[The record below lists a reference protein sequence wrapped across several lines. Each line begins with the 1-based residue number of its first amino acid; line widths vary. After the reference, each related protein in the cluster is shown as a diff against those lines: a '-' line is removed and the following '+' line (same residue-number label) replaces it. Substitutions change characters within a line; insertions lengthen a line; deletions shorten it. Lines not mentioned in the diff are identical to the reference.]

1 MGQLDFLLQ
10 IFERYGVELVGSVL
24 LAITISLFYRR
35 STIKEGLLS
44 LSCAFWT
51 IAVKD
56 IVLIV
61 LSLLVLHSPQ
71 LVLSEPVYIWINLIF
86 ICIASAF
93 FFTSTLQASR
103 LLFTGT
109 YFAVACTFLLA
120 GGALAVQF
128 SDKISGLLI
137 YLPNIYISATFL
149 IVGLSLIM
157 LKTNRHIHALRAVG
171 FGFILLGFYYLQT
184 ILGFGVQSW
193 IYQSAI
199 YIVVLILSLIT
210 QISILDVYSQTLE
223 HNLTAEKARRD
234 LILDS
239 SPFPVLLTRLVDDS
253 IIHINPVAQKLFD
266 IEDNEINNFKFSNYF
281 VDPAKRLELLA
292 RIKRETVIHSF
303 EVQLKK
309 PSTNQAFWLDLST
322 RIIDLDGEL
331 ALYTTFKDTTAKKQK
346 EEALFTQASTDPLT
360 GLFNRRQF
368 ETMVKTQLDLATRHG
383 TSFCMVM
390 IDIDHF
396 KKVNDTYGHDAG
408 DEVLKH
414 IALVLKSSLR
424 ISDILARFGGEE
436 FVIFLPHTTP
446 TEAWRVAERI
456 RMGVENAQIKAGE
469 HTISVTIS
477 LGLSSTQHASI
488 NAQIK
493 EADTALYASKTTGR
507 NKSTLYVP
515 DMKESKK
522 ERSIPIDDLRPDKVS
537 DPEDN
542 VPANVPVRA
551 DEKAIIPDTED
562 TSTPAMKVDTLSP
575 DEDEG
580 ALGSDK
586 TEPDIKAPVRGENHG
601 EHISDKAAH
610 PELSDMKNEANTS
623 SKDA

>member
-1 MGQLDFLLQ
+1 MGQLDFILQ
-10 IFERYGVELVGSVL
+10 VVERYGVELIGSIL
-24 LAITISLFYRR
+24 LAMTISLFYRR

-44 LSCAFWT
+44 LSFAFWT
-51 IAVKD
+51 IAFKNV
-56 IVLIV
+56 ILII
-61 LSLLVLHSPQ
+61 LNLLVLHSPQ
-71 LVLSEPVYIWINLIF
+71 LAVSSSVYIWINLIF
-86 ICIASAF
+86 ISIASAF

-109 YFAVACTFLLA
+109 YFAAACAVFLI
-120 GGALAVQF
+120 GGAVAVQY
-128 SDKISGLLI
+128 SDKISGLLV
-137 YLPNIYISATFL
+137 YLPNIYISAAFL
-149 IVGLSLIM
+149 IVGLSLII
-157 LKTNRHIHALRAVG
+157 LRTNRHIHALRAVG
-171 FGFILLGFYYLQT
+171 FGFILLGFYYLQS
-184 ILGFGVQSW
+184 ILGFGLQSW

-199 YIVVLILSLIT
+199 YLVALILSMVT

-223 HNLTAEKARRD
+223 HNLIAEKARRD

-266 IEDNEINNFKFSNYF
+266 IKDDEINNFRFSNYF
-281 VDPAKRLELLA
+281 VDPDKRLELLA

-303 EVQLKK
+303 EVLLKK

-368 ETMVKTQLDLATRHG
+368 ETMVKTQLDLASRHG
-383 TSFCMVM
+383 TPFCMVM
-390 IDIDHF
+390 LDIDHF

-456 RMGVENAQIKAGE
+456 RMGVENAKVITNDHE
-469 HTISVTIS
+469 ISITIS
-477 LGLSSTQHASI
+477 LGLSSTQHPSI
-488 NAQIK
+488 SAQIK

-522 ERSIPIDDLRPDKVS
+522 ERDMPPEESDLQDHIGQEKKESEETQFQDIDL
-537 DPEDN
+537 
-542 VPANVPVRA
+542 
-551 DEKAIIPDTED
+551 DEKVQISALHDNKNSDEY
-562 TSTPAMKVDTLSP
+562 SVRKPAAV
-575 DEDEG
+575 
-580 ALGSDK
+580 
-586 TEPDIKAPVRGENHG
+586 KAPVRSHDT
-601 EHISDKAAH
+601 SAH
-610 PELSDMKNEANTS
+610 EKHETRETLTEKESNEDSLQKDS
-623 SKDA
+623 SK

>member
-1 MGQLDFLLQ
+1 M
-10 IFERYGVELVGSVL
+10 
-24 LAITISLFYRR
+24 
-35 STIKEGLLS
+35 
-44 LSCAFWT
+44 
-51 IAVKD
+51 
-56 IVLIV
+56 
-61 LSLLVLHSPQ
+61 
-71 LVLSEPVYIWINLIF
+71 
-86 ICIASAF
+86 
-93 FFTSTLQASR
+93 
-103 LLFTGT
+103 
-109 YFAVACTFLLA
+109 
-120 GGALAVQF
+120 
-128 SDKISGLLI
+128 
-137 YLPNIYISATFL
+137 
-149 IVGLSLIM
+149 
-157 LKTNRHIHALRAVG
+157 
-171 FGFILLGFYYLQT
+171 
-184 ILGFGVQSW
+184 
-193 IYQSAI
+193 
-199 YIVVLILSLIT
+199 
-210 QISILDVYSQTLE
+210 
-223 HNLTAEKARRD
+223 
-234 LILDS
+234 
-239 SPFPVLLTRLVDDS
+239 
-253 IIHINPVAQKLFD
+253 
-266 IEDNEINNFKFSNYF
+266 
-281 VDPAKRLELLA
+281 
-292 RIKRETVIHSF
+292 IHSF

-537 DPEDN
+537 EPEDN

-551 DEKAIIPDTED
+551 DEKAIIPATED
-562 TSTPAMKVDTLSP
+562 TSTPAMKVGTLSP
-575 DEDEG
+575 DEDEE
-580 ALGSDK
+580 ALSSDK
-586 TEPDIKAPVRGENHG
+586 TEPDIKAPVRGENHS